1 MNCPYCNH
9 FVSDGKR
16 RCTGC
21 GQDIV
26 IYRKLYR
33 LSNQYYNK
41 GLERAKVR
49 DLSGAVIML
58 KKSLELDKRN
68 TNARNLLGLVLYEMG
83 EVVTALSEWILS
95 KHFQPEENMADY
107 YMESLQSNPTNF
119 DNLNQTIKKYNL
131 ALQAAK
137 QGNTDLAI
145 IQLKKVVSA
154 NPHYVRA
161 LQLLAL
167 LYMKSGE
174 NEKARR
180 CLIKASKVDVAN
192 VITLTYLEEIKQAT
206 AGSSSQTEQKM
217 DTEESVPQP
226 IAPMDSYREDKPN
239 YIAFIAFF
247 AGIIIGISVLYAL
260 VIPNVKSNITNAYN
274 EKERDYASVI
284 SVHTATISS
293 LESERDALKKQI
305 EELKKQAE
313 NYVEYDTEQYT
324 ELLAVAAE
332 YPDYLERLLLAV
344 EEETLMDELD
354 SFESFAKQL
363 NTMELRFAENKA
375 AMQIYET
382 MKSRVCTVLAD
393 ACYDYGHTIYNNGDY
408 EEALPYLEMAYEYR
422 KEHSETLYFLA
433 RTYHR
438 LNQYDKAIPIYT
450 ALIENYPDSKRYAD
464 AVKFLDAIKE

>member
-26 IYRKLYR
+26 IYRKMYR

-83 EVVTALSEWILS
+83 EAVAALSEWIIS

-107 YMESLQSNPTNF
+107 YMENLQSNPTNF
-119 DNLNQTIKKYNL
+119 ENLNQTIKKYNL

-137 QGNTDLAI
+137 QGNSDLAI
-145 IQLKKVVSA
+145 MQLKKVVSA
-154 NPHYVRA
+154 NPHYIRA

-167 LYMKSGE
+167 LYMKNGE

-180 CLIKASKVDVAN
+180 CLVKASKVDVAN
-192 VITLTYLEEIKQAT
+192 VTTLTYLDEIKRAG
-206 AGSSSQTEQKM
+206 AGSSSQAEAKA
-217 DTEESVPQP
+217 DVEESVQQP
-226 IAPMDSYREDKPN
+226 IAPLQSYREDKPN
-239 YIAFIAFF
+239 YIAFISFF

-260 VIPNVKSNITNAYN
+260 VIPTVRNNIMNAYN
-274 EKERDYASVI
+274 EKERDYASIV
-284 SVHTATISS
+284 SVHSATISS
-293 LESERDALKKQI
+293 LESERDALKKQVA
-305 EELKKQAE
+305 ELQAK
-313 NYVEYDTEQYT
+313 VDRIGDYDKEQYD
-324 ELLAVAAE
+324 ELLELAAE
-332 YPDYLERLLLAV
+332 YPTYLEKVQNAV
-344 EEETLMDELD
+344 EEETFIDDLALYET
-354 SFESFAKQL
+354 FAQKL
-363 NTMELRFAENKA
+363 KNVELRFAENEDA
-375 AMQIYET
+375 VEVYEAMKNSVFTI
-382 MKSRVCTVLAD
+382 LAD
-393 ACYDYGHTIYNNGDY
+393 NCYDYGHTVYTNGDFD
-408 EEALPYLEMAYEYR
+408 EALPYLEMAYAYR
-422 KEHSETLYFLA
+422 REDPENLYFLA

-438 LNQYDKAIPIYT
+438 LGMHDKAIPVYT
-450 ALIENYPDSKRYAD
+450 ELVENYPNSKRHAD
-464 AVKFLDAIKE
+464 AKNFLDAIN